1 MAERKSKWSEIK
13 AKRGYVSPPRPSLDE
28 QIEAKRSDPE
38 FQARLKEIME
48 RDREVLDRLA
58 D

>member
-1 MAERKSKWSEIK
+1 MDEKKKTTWREIK
-13 AKRGYVSPPRPSLDE
+13 ERRGYESLPLDE
-28 QIEAKRSDPE
+28 QVEAKRSDPE